1 MAKKYRVQEIKNKL
15 GRKKSD
21 ILDLFPRQKVSNQY
35 LFLIGTKSNPTL
47 SVEEAIKLGSDIVAG
62 RLITNEGEEQ
72 MRRTL
77 SDKVNTAFDTG
88 MNIAEIA
95 KHFGYGQNT
104 VRNMLTPERIA
115 ELRGRRIK
123 QSVVNDRDVANILGQ
138 YQMCKEVDAIAKS
151 MNLKIESVQREID
164 NASRTYNPE
173 KPPVKPEI
181 NFDWRLKVPSL
192 DLLTFDEKQKAIGYM
207 RTKFQII

>member
-1 MAKKYRVQEIKNKL
+1 
-15 GRKKSD
+15 
-21 ILDLFPRQKVSNQY
+21 
-35 LFLIGTKSNPTL
+35 
-47 SVEEAIKLGSDIVAG
+47 
-62 RLITNEGEEQ
+62 

-138 YQMCKEVDAIAKS
+138 YQMGKEVDAIAKS

-173 KPPVKPEI
+173 KPLIKPEI
-181 NFDWRLKVPSL
+181 HFDWRLKVPSI
-192 DLLTFDEKQKAIGYM
+192 DLLTFDEKQKIINYM
-207 RTKFQII
+207 RTKF